1 MAEYTDLK
9 NNTYRIIQSVSC
21 ETTEDRQEREAQI
34 LEDLYRVFT
43 R

>member
-9 NNTYRIIQSVSC
+9 NNTYRIIHSVAC
-21 ETTEDRQEREAQI
+21 RADERKGREAQI
-34 LEDLYRVFT
+34 MNDLYRVFT